1 MCRMKKSIYFLISTL
16 CVCFV
21 FSFVSYFS
29 TESYAEE
36 YIDALSRICFRIPDD
51 WEKEKE
57 SDFTQFGTYQAAFK
71 PVNSNDLEFF
81 ICVDDM
87 WSEVKEAQETGVGR
101 EYFNMEIFSVDDI
114 VRMALNQ
121 KAIEPSSANLEKIG
135 DKEYYVLDFDDEIE
149 VFKVKIPTHVKMAVL
164 IDNGYLY
171 MYRMNMYEGLDNA
184 SFYRIMNEISFID
197 SDGSQPADGGFSG
210 TRYTI
215 PEVSLNIVIPDN
227 YMVVTREIRD
237 DDPIIA
243 QFGIDRETILNSLLE
258 RNIYVDALNF
268 STNNEILVICKP
280 SNIENYRD
288 VDDSALKEGVES
300 LKQTLADNGI
310 EVIET
315 DLYYTDQTK
324 WVYRKAVTGTGND
337 ALYQV
342 VYYTVVNNIAYN
354 VDMESYGLD
363 FLPEQEN
370 MLRDIVD
377 NCEFT
382 AFNRSGGG

>member
-1 MCRMKKSIYFLISTL
+1 MKKIFSFLLSTL

-29 TESYAEE
+29 TDSYAEE
-36 YIDALSRICFRIPDD
+36 YIDALSQICFRMPGD
-51 WEKEKE
+51 WEKEEE

-81 ICVDDM
+81 ISVDDM
-87 WSEVKEAQETGVGR
+87 WAEVKEAQEMGVGR
-101 EYFNMEIFSVDDI
+101 EFFNMEMFSVDDI

-184 SFYRIMNEISFID
+184 SFYRIMNEISFIG
-197 SDGSQPADGGFSG
+197 SDGSQPADDGFSG

-215 PEVSLNIVIPDN
+215 PEVSLNMVIPDN

-258 RNIYVDALNF
+258 RNMYVDALDF
-268 STNNEILVICKP
+268 AANNEFYVACKP
-280 SNIENYRD
+280 SNIESYGD
-288 VDDSALKEGVES
+288 VDNSSLEEAIES
-300 LKQTLADNGI
+300 LKQTMKDNGV
-310 EVIET
+310 EVIKAE
-315 DLYYTDQTK
+315 LYLTDQTK
-324 WVYRKAVTGTGND
+324 WLYRKAVTGTGND
-337 ALYQV
+337 TLYQI
-342 VYYTVVNNIAYN
+342 VYYTVENSVAYN
-354 VDMESYGLD
+354 VAMESYGVD
-363 FLPEQEN
+363 FSPEQETLFRN
-370 MLRDIVD
+370 IVD
-377 NCEFT
+377 HCEFT
-382 AFNRSGGG
+382 AFNSSAGG

>member
-81 ICVDDM
+81 ISVDDM
-87 WSEVKEAQETGVGR
+87 WAEVKEAQETGVGR

-149 VFKVKIPTHVKMAVL
+149 IQWADEPGYEDEDD
-164 IDNGYLY
+164 DNNIAGL
-171 MYRMNMYEGLDNA
+171 NEGTITLNEEGLRR
-184 SFYRIMNEISFID
+184 FISY
-197 SDGSQPADGGFSG
+197 SVAK
-210 TRYTI
+210 
-215 PEVSLNIVIPDN
+215 L
-227 YMVVTREIRD
+227 
-237 DDPIIA
+237 
-243 QFGIDRETILNSLLE
+243 
-258 RNIYVDALNF
+258 
-268 STNNEILVICKP
+268 
-280 SNIENYRD
+280 
-288 VDDSALKEGVES
+288 LKEGNLGTTVHFGKKES
-300 LKQTLADNGI
+300 EKAADRHTNPYKGMTWD
-310 EVIET
+310 EYCEA
-315 DLYYTDQTK
+315 K
-324 WVYRKAVTGTGND
+324 RKERGED
-337 ALYQV
+337 KERKKK
-342 VYYTVVNNIAYN
+342 
-354 VDMESYGLD
+354 ESYKDKKKNLGTTIH
-363 FLPEQEN
+363 F
-370 MLRDIVD
+370 
-377 NCEFT
+377 
-382 AFNRSGGG
+382 

>member
-1 MCRMKKSIYFLISTL
+1 MKKIFSFLLSTL

-81 ICVDDM
+81 ISVDDM
-87 WSEVKEAQETGVGR
+87 WAEVKEAQETGVGR

-184 SFYRIMNEISFID
+184 SFYRIMNEISFIG
-197 SDGSQPADGGFSG
+197 SDGSQPADDGFSG
-210 TRYTI
+210 TQYTI
-215 PEVSLNIVIPDN
+215 SEVSLNIVIPDN

-382 AFNRSGGG
+382 AFNRSAGG

>member
-1 MCRMKKSIYFLISTL
+1 MKKSIYFLISTL

-81 ICVDDM
+81 ISVDDM
-87 WSEVKEAQETGVGR
+87 WAEVKEAQETGVGR

-171 MYRMNMYEGLDNA
+171 MYRLNMYEGLDNA

-258 RNIYVDALNF
+258 RNMYVDALDF
-268 STNNEILVICKP
+268 AANNEFYVACKP
-280 SNIENYRD
+280 SNIESYGD
-288 VDDSALKEGVES
+288 VDDSSLEEAIES
-300 LKQTLADNGI
+300 LKQTMKDNGV
-310 EVIET
+310 EVIKAE
-315 DLYYTDQTK
+315 LYLTDQTK
-324 WVYRKAVTGTGND
+324 WLYRKAVTGTGND
-337 ALYQV
+337 TLYQI
-342 VYYTVVNNIAYN
+342 VYYTVENSVAYN
-354 VDMESYGLD
+354 VAMESYGVD
-363 FLPEQEN
+363 FSSEQETLFRN
-370 MLRDIVD
+370 IVD
-377 NCEFT
+377 HCDFT
-382 AFNRSGGG
+382 AFNSSAGG